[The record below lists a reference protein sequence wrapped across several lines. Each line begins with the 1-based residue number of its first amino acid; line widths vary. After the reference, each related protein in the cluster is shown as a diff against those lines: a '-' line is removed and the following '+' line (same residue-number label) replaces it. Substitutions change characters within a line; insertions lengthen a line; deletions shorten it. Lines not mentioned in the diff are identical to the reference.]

1 MDNLPPL
8 LPLRPYR
15 HTPAPVPSTSVP
27 AVSISGSAISG
38 SVLSPPVAPSVPA
51 PPWAAYTSVFAVD
64 LDPDLSDPAPY
75 PYPQEYPE
83 NPIPVSFN
91 LFQGEIFLLNIL

>member
-1 MDNLPPL
+1 M
-8 LPLRPYR
+8 RPTRLYR
-15 HTPAPVPSTSVP
+15 RAPAPVPSTSVP
-27 AVSISGSAISG
+27 AVSISGPAISG
-38 SVLSPPVAPSVPA
+38 PVLPPAAAPSVPA

-64 LDPDLSDPAPY
+64 LAPDHPDPEPY
-75 PYPQEYPE
+75 PYPHEYPE